1 MFLNKDNA
9 PSFIKVCMALLYPF
23 ICTYFYDYFFKI
35 FESISSFFMPFSDNA
50 IFSFVGLAIMLFS
63 PSVALLFCWEYP
75 ILAPNEIVSLCKYVC
90 RYIGKHVIDVQF
102 IHHKPDGDCCN

>member
-63 PSVALLFCWEYP
+63 PSVALLFWSSIRWKIFC
-75 ILAPNEIVSLCKYVC
+75 IVAFLSIYTPMIIWVFLMVPCVTDNKC
-90 RYIGKHVIDVQF
+90 L
-102 IHHKPDGDCCN
+102 